1 MYFLS
6 GLAIP
11 GCWKNMESIEGDIS
25 IIEFCDGLEL
35 SDIGDGRECSPFSL
49 DMKRRSSL
57 CCDSSRHMSGEYS
70 GTEPSQMSSEL
81 HVARAIRCQQT
92 ECRCRT
98 KD

>member
-1 MYFLS
+1 
-6 GLAIP
+6 
-11 GCWKNMESIEGDIS
+11 MESIEGDMS

-35 SDIGDGRECSPFSL
+35 SDIGDGRECWSFSL
-49 DMKRRSSL
+49 DMKRKSSL

-81 HVARAIRCQQT
+81 HVAKATRCQQA
-92 ECRCRT
+92 EFRYQT